1 MQLILKNK
9 AKHITRNFIYKE
21 YFLADRSTP
30 VFTVACSLM
39 ASFMSAITLLGVAM
53 ENYQY
58 GSIFIVI
65 NISYGL
71 ATPIAAYLFL
81 PVFYQLQATSA
92 YEYLERR
99 FGHAARLCASIAYSL
114 QMIFYM
120 GIVLYAPA
128 IALEAVTGINRVS
141 AILAIGE

>member
-1 MQLILKNK
+1 MDRCWIRGTN
-9 AKHITRNFIYKE
+9 IWNFFKE

-39 ASFMSAITLLGVAM
+39 ASFMSAITLLGVSM
-53 ENYQY
+53 ENYKF
-58 GSIFIVI
+58 GSIFVVI

-71 ATPIAAYLFL
+71 ATPVAAYLFL

-99 FGHAARLCASIAYSL
+99 FGESTRLFASIAYSL
-114 QMIFYM
+114 QMILYM

-128 IALEAVTGINRVS
+128 IALEAVTGINQTA
-141 AILAIGE
+141 AILTIGK